1 MSAVPDRSRP
11 LALALT
17 LAQSASV
24 WCYAVEAVS
33 EPGILPRL
41 MDLFAKRDL
50 VPARWH
56 ADRAG
61 SRRDGLLTVDIQ
73 VDGLDQ
79 PAAEYLAARMRQIVG
94 VAAVLMSEKRAAPVQ
109 RLA

>member
-1 MSAVPDRSRP
+1 MSVVPDRSRTF
-11 LALALT
+11 ALA
-17 LAQSASV
+17 SAPSI

-50 VPARWH
+50 IPARWH

-61 SRRDGLLTVDIQ
+61 TRRDGFLTVDIQ
-73 VDGLDQ
+73 VDGLDR

-94 VAAVLMSEKRAAPVQ
+94 VAAVLMSEKRPAPAQ

>member
-1 MSAVPDRSRP
+1 MSAVPDRSR
-11 LALALT
+11 T
-17 LAQSASV
+17 LAPAPSV
-24 WCYAVEAVS
+24 WCYAVDAVS

-41 MDLFAKRDL
+41 MDLLAKRDL

-73 VDGLDQ
+73 VDELDQ

-94 VAAVLMSEKRAAPVQ
+94 VAAVLMSEKRVAPAQ
-109 RLA
+109 RRA

>member
-1 MSAVPDRSRP
+1 MSAVPDRSRTFAP
-11 LALALT
+11 APA
-17 LAQSASV
+17 ASV

-33 EPGILPRL
+33 EPGILSRL
-41 MDLFAKRDL
+41 MDLLAKRDL

-56 ADRAG
+56 ADRSG

-94 VAAVLMSEKRAAPVQ
+94 VAAVLMSEKRAAPTQ